1 MGFGI
6 GTSEVFLGSDFQDIR
21 RYKEFEVSP
30 QGEWIDLDIDL
41 HKPHHEEGWVWNSGF
56 QVAARIDRA
65 EKIWYAAMRIPFAAI
80 APVPPRSGME
90 FRMNLFRGE
99 GPPSKWQSIAWQPP
113 LTGTFHTPERFG
125 LLRLVT
131 GAEPRRGEKLPS
143 GRH

>member
-1 MGFGI
+1 
-6 GTSEVFLGSDFQDIR
+6 
-21 RYKEFEVSP
+21 
-30 QGEWIDLDIDL
+30 
-41 HKPHHEEGWVWNSGF
+41 
-56 QVAARIDRA
+56 
-65 EKIWYAAMRIPFAAI
+65 
-80 APVPPRSGME
+80 ME

-99 GPPSKWQSIAWQPP
+99 GPPSKWQAITWQPP